1 MSVPAATMIAAS
13 KIEVLL
19 FVLKYIS
26 TNHSEKKCDLYSKV
40 IYFRL
45 RIKKRLICNPALLS
59 CEIQKLKR
67 QKMLWLKTLLTEKEE
82 LEDLV
87 EQYEANM
94 SNATS
99 LCVRIKEIVN
109 NEKYNDDKY
118 KEKILRRVSD
128 ATDEFKSFIDEE
140 G

>member
-1 MSVPAATMIAAS
+1 MIAAS

-26 TNHSEKKCDLYSKV
+26 TNHPEKKCDLYSKV

-59 CEIQKLKR
+59 CELHR

-99 LCVRIKEIVN
+99 LRVRIMEIVN
-109 NEKYNDDKY
+109 NEKYSDDKF
-118 KEKILRRVSD
+118 KEKVSQRISY
-128 ATDEFKSFIDEE
+128 ATDEFKS
-140 G
+140 